1 MECFPLACKEDVR
14 CIRVVVVGGDWAVDR
29 TGGVGLDRTVCVM
42 WLDGWFGERKRER
55 AVSRDLAG
63 R

>member
-42 WLDGWFGERKRER
+42 WLDGWFGEREREKE
-55 AVSRDLAG
+55 L
-63 R
+63 